1 MRDVTPTGPTPSR
14 RLVTAGALGAA
25 VALLTGCG
33 IRLEDDAPRVPL
45 VPARSPIDGEDA
57 LVRLLGAVQSAALA
71 QVDSKA
77 PISPLLASLHARQA
91 TVLHDA
97 LRQRG
102 VPADELPSATPSA
115 SATSTTA
122 PSASGTQTPAPTT
135 SPTLPVTP
143 SSVAPPSVA
152 TVEGSIVTAGSGASA
167 AEAELR
173 PTLISLLAQAHAAL
187 DLAAAAVPPPV
198 PATMSPSPAPST
210 APSATQTTTPTPNTS
225 PTTTP
230 RWSQPQSLA
239 PLITAVR
246 TATYFLQV
254 AAARSPR
261 AARAAG
267 LEGITQ
273 LQTITAEMV
282 EAAGDSAPAP
292 ELGFPLPHPVT
303 TPAQAA
309 TLATQ
314 ALTTLLS
321 AFGSELS
328 SLSEKD
334 ADAAFSNLP
343 QWLGTVAAQAH
354 RHGIP
359 LTPFPG
365 LA

>member
-77 PISPLLASLHARQA
+77 PISPLLAPLHARQA

-102 VPADELPSATPSA
+102 VPADELPSATPSP
-115 SATSTTA
+115 SATSTAA
-122 PSASGTQTPAPTT
+122 PSASGTQTPAPST
-135 SPTLPVTP
+135 SPSLP
-143 SSVAPPSVA
+143 VAPPSVA
-152 TVEGSIVTAGSGASA
+152 TVEGSIVTAGSGTSA

-210 APSATQTTTPTPNTS
+210 APSATQTTTPTPTPNTS

-254 AAARSPR
+254 AAARSPQ

-267 LEGITQ
+267 LEGIAK

-282 EAAGDSAPAP
+282 EAAGESAPAP

-314 ALTTLLS
+314 ALTTLLN
-321 AFGSELS
+321 AFGSELA

-334 ADAAFSNLP
+334 ADAAFSKVP

>member
-1 MRDVTPTGPTPSR
+1 MRDVTPTGPTPTR

-45 VPARSPIDGEDA
+45 VPARAPIDGEDA
-57 LVRLLGAVQSAALA
+57 LVRLLGAVQAAALA
-71 QVDSKA
+71 PVDSKA
-77 PISPLLASLHARQA
+77 PISPLLASVHARQA

-102 VPADELPSATPSA
+102 VPEDELPSATPSP
-115 SATSTTA
+115 SATSTATPSAAGTQSPA
-122 PSASGTQTPAPTT
+122 PSTTPTV
-135 SPTLPVTP
+135 PVG
-143 SSVAPPSVA
+143 PPSVA
-152 TVEGSIVTAGSGASA
+152 TVEGSIVTAGTGTSA

-187 DLAAAAVPPPV
+187 DLAAAAVPPPT
-198 PATMSPSPAPST
+198 ASPK
-210 APSATQTTTPTPNTS
+210 TT

-314 ALTTLLS
+314 ALTTLLNT
-321 AFGSELS
+321 FGSELS
-328 SLSEKD
+328 SLSTKD
-334 ADAAFSNLP
+334 AEAAFSTVP
-343 QWLGTVAAQAH
+343 EWLGTVAAQAH